1 MLVHLA
7 MTLSTVNALF
17 GMPVILLKYASFGS
31 SFPSLAI
38 CGNYCGPGW
47 CSGRYQSERTCN
59 ASAVVLSCADRCCM
73 HHDACCAGPDARSC
87 NAVFLS
93 CLAACTSTGADA
105 ETPCLDGGGHR
116 VAAPIISGGMSL
128 LSGDCCSGA
137 CPDDNTDTW
146 STRTLTLILWTWTV
160 IQLLIMLAAVALFVH
175 YKHTHAE
182 VQRSKTLNVAGSYV
196 PRRFPTGAS
205 SAPPRRL
212 LAATEHFPQETH
224 EMELAFNELS
234 FDTSKKRRILNGVS
248 GLLLPGEILAV
259 MGPSGCGKTTFLDAL
274 ADQAREGFVSGQL
287 LLNGRPVTNHATKQS
302 FRECRAYMM
311 QLASPYI
318 NTLTV
323 RENLIFAAMLKLP
336 PSFTLQQKIARAL
349 QTASLLGI
357 ERILDVPVGGTDGGG
372 ISGGQRR
379 LLTLGMS
386 MLALPAILILDEPTS
401 GLDSTSSLTVVK
413 VLRAYADSGR
423 SVALTIHQP
432 RNEIFE
438 LFDSLLLLN
447 RGSVS
452 YCGLAARA
460 SQFFQT
466 VEAHLNLS
474 TEIRS
479 SQADF
484 LIDVLGHTGSRLMH
498 GGETSNVKVGEYAV
512 QLYNQEIKPVV
523 NQIIESFKRA
533 AATGDASFKQNFH
546 QKMGRLSPEPRTEKS
561 SPKGVRLKGEPALHP
576 LDAPPEKRGTMQQFV
591 ARVAT
596 LQARQFYQVTLSG
609 YLGNAIQQVMAALIM
624 SLLFWDPRNTIA
636 VISTLH
642 KLTTLPVMVMR
653 PAICKL
659 FLDGMRLLTFEV
671 EAGACSPLQFIIQ
684 MQIHIIAWQ
693 AGGSIL
699 SATILFCSAFQPPDA
714 RELMLTVALTTM
726 CNHAYA
732 SIYFAICAGMRWR
745 NGTAH
750 NVAGAI
756 QLCNLFSSM
765 NLLFAGFFVPYKDMP
780 TWCQWAYFIS
790 PAQYAFTAAFR
801 AVASGVDLGPLPTD
815 TGRYWLHNYGYEN
828 IDVSLNIVALL
839 LFWLAFTLLT
849 YCFLE
854 MHALHV
860 RPLHWLSITTT
871 KSQHYSSSVGLTEAS
886 IIPMRMSLFFSSF
899 VPKRC
904 GRLTVTKSLVPAEK
918 QQKKAKVHT
927 RPSRRQKFV

>member
-1 MLVHLA
+1 
-7 MTLSTVNALF
+7 
-17 GMPVILLKYASFGS
+17 
-31 SFPSLAI
+31 
-38 CGNYCGPGW
+38 
-47 CSGRYQSERTCN
+47 
-59 ASAVVLSCADRCCM
+59 
-73 HHDACCAGPDARSC
+73 
-87 NAVFLS
+87 
-93 CLAACTSTGADA
+93 
-105 ETPCLDGGGHR
+105 
-116 VAAPIISGGMSL
+116 
-128 LSGDCCSGA
+128 
-137 CPDDNTDTW
+137 
-146 STRTLTLILWTWTV
+146 
-160 IQLLIMLAAVALFVH
+160 
-175 YKHTHAE
+175 
-182 VQRSKTLNVAGSYV
+182 
-196 PRRFPTGAS
+196 
-205 SAPPRRL
+205 
-212 LAATEHFPQETH
+212 
-224 EMELAFNELS
+224 
-234 FDTSKKRRILNGVS
+234 
-248 GLLLPGEILAV
+248 
-259 MGPSGCGKTTFLDAL
+259 
-274 ADQAREGFVSGQL
+274 
-287 LLNGRPVTNHATKQS
+287 
-302 FRECRAYMM
+302 
-311 QLASPYI
+311 
-318 NTLTV
+318 
-323 RENLIFAAMLKLP
+323 
-336 PSFTLQQKIARAL
+336 
-349 QTASLLGI
+349 
-357 ERILDVPVGGTDGGG
+357 
-372 ISGGQRR
+372 
-379 LLTLGMS
+379 MS

-498 GGETSNVKVGEYAV
+498 GGETSNVTVGEYAV

-576 LDAPPEKRGTMQQFV
+576 LDAPPGKRGTMQQFV

-642 KLTTLPVMVMR
+642 KSTTLPVMVMCAQ
-653 PAICKL
+653 PFAS
-659 FLDGMRLLTFEV
+659 FSLT
-671 EAGACSPLQFIIQ
+671 GCDCLPLRWRQAHAHLYSLSFRCRFISL
-684 MQIHIIAWQ
+684 H
-693 AGGSIL
+693 GR
-699 SATILFCSAFQPPDA
+699 QPPDA

-790 PAQYAFTAAFR
+790 PAQYAFTAALIQWWWSPR
-801 AVASGVDLGPLPTD
+801 AWESLGGSVFALVAYLGPMKAWGEG
-815 TGRYWLHNYGYEN
+815 TGLLEGLGAGRFLHGLE
-828 IDVSLNIVALL
+828 AL
-839 LFWLAFTLLT
+839 
-849 YCFLE
+849 
-854 MHALHV
+854 
-860 RPLHWLSITTT
+860 
-871 KSQHYSSSVGLTEAS
+871 
-886 IIPMRMSLFFSSF
+886 
-899 VPKRC
+899 
-904 GRLTVTKSLVPAEK
+904 
-918 QQKKAKVHT
+918 
-927 RPSRRQKFV
+927 